1 MAVAYGETLGCAWRR
16 ARRMLLEPFDLGTWL
31 VLGFTAWLARLA
43 GGGGGGG
50 SFPVRDLSHVGSNRN
65 FSGVLRIFEREWHR
79 LWAETR
85 WGPLVLVGVVLAL
98 VLVVL
103 LLWLSSRGKV
113 IFLDNVA
120 RGRAEVREPWRRLG
134 RLGDSLF
141 AFRIAFVGG
150 ALGIAGVLIF
160 LTVQIAHG
168 PLGVVAVA
176 VLWATFALLSAF
188 VLLLLDNFV
197 VPIMVR
203 FDLPVG
209 RAWDALLP
217 WVSRDPWAFVVY
229 GLMLL
234 GLAIVVGIGIVAVG
248 LMSCCMGFVLLALP
262 YLGTVLLLPIL
273 VAYRALGPEFLSRVD
288 PGFENLLEELPLR
301 H

>member
-1 MAVAYGETLGCAWRR
+1 MAVAYGEILGSAWRR
-16 ARRMLLEPFDLGTWL
+16 ARRMLFEPFELGVWL

-50 SFPVRDLSHVGSNRN
+50 SVPARDMSHIGPVRDP
-65 FSGVLRIFEREWHR
+65 SGVLHALGREWHR

-85 WGPLVLVGVVLAL
+85 IGPWMVAGALLLLAL
-98 VLVVL
+98 LVV

-141 AFRIAFVGG
+141 GFRVAFVAAVLAVAAVLILLTVTIAHG
-150 ALGIAGVLIF
+150 ALGIV
-160 LTVQIAHG
+160 T
-168 PLGVVAVA
+168 VA
-176 VLWATFALLSAF
+176 VLWAAFGLVSGF
-188 VLLLLDNFV
+188 VLMLLDNFV

-203 FDLPVG
+203 FELPVG

-217 WVSRDPWAFVVY
+217 WVSRDPWTFVVY

-234 GLAIVVGIGIVAVG
+234 GLAILVGLGIVVVG
-248 LMSCCMGFVLLALP
+248 LLSCCMGFVLLALP
-262 YLGTVLLLPIL
+262 YLGTVVLLPVLIT
-273 VAYRALGPEFLSRVD
+273 YRALGPELLSRVD
-288 PGFENLLEELPLR
+288 PGFAGLLEELPPR